1 MKEALRLQKEN
12 NFVILDVRPEAEFK
26 EVTLANLV
34 DSKLATLK
42 SLAIVYKVTHN
53 PATTAT

>member
-26 EVTLANLV
+26 EVRDLV
-34 DSKLATLK
+34 NMSE
-42 SLAIVYKVTHN
+42 
-53 PATTAT
+53 